1 MFKISFPTPKSKQC
15 SPFEVLLFKLSNLIS
30 LRWIWGDMVVQGFP
44 PLFSLWITGCLF
56 TRCSIINDNQL
67 MSLPYLKLSMTLHA
81 ARRGPRFLVSV
92 CKVVHELCLKI
103 PALTPHHSVL
113 QNMDQALYYFGHSL
127 VLFLLPS
134 KSIFFWSQLILLVV
148 G

>member
-44 PLFSLWITGCLF
+44 PLFSLWIAGCLF

-81 ARRGPRFLVSV
+81 SRRGPRFLVSV

-113 QNMDQALYYFGHSL
+113 QNIRL
-127 VLFLLPS
+127 
-134 KSIFFWSQLILLVV
+134 SITLDIHWFCSNYLASPYSSGLS
-148 G
+148 

>member
-1 MFKISFPTPKSKQC
+1 
-15 SPFEVLLFKLSNLIS
+15 
-30 LRWIWGDMVVQGFP
+30 
-44 PLFSLWITGCLF
+44 
-56 TRCSIINDNQL
+56 

-113 QNMDQALYYFGHSL
+113 QNMDQLSITLDIHWFCSYYLASPFSSGLS
-127 VLFLLPS
+127 
-134 KSIFFWSQLILLVV
+134 
-148 G
+148 